1 LLLQVA
7 VVLVKQVVAQQV
19 VVAALVDLELIQ
31 ASLLL
36 LVV

>member
-7 VVLVKQVVAQQV
+7 EVLVKQVVAQQV
-19 VVAALVDLELIQ
+19 VVEVLEDLELIQ